1 MPSSTGVAAPAGVR
15 TNPASTRPMTVMN
28 RPMPTLI
35 AVFSWVGTA
44 RKTACRKPVSTSS
57 RMMMPSMT
65 TRPMASG
72 HVIPGSLA
80 TPNARNAL
88 SPSPVASASG

>member
-1 MPSSTGVAAPAGVR
+1 
-15 TNPASTRPMTVMN
+15 
-28 RPMPTLI
+28 
-35 AVFSWVGTA
+35 
-44 RKTACRKPVSTSS
+44 
-57 RMMMPSMT
+57 MPSMT
-65 TRPMASG
+65 IRPIASG